1 LGPAVSKTHRTDSDV
16 IWFTGTRPNFRGE
29 MARSFANACIQQKH
43 AANVVLGQ
51 FRADEAIMRLIRLR
65 IWVNP
70 PPLALEIRSGLVF
83 E

>member
-1 LGPAVSKTHRTDSDV
+1 
-16 IWFTGTRPNFRGE
+16 
-29 MARSFANACIQQKH
+29 MARGFANASIQQKH